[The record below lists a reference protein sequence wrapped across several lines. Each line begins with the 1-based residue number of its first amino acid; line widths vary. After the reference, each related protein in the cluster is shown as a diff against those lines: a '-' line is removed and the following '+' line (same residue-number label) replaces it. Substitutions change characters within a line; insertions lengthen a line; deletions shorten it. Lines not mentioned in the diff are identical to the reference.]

1 MIPSLTHG
9 IFISILICLNIFADF
24 PNPQY
29 LFVLISYFIRNTENS
44 LFLISVLLNLLIL
57 IVLPTVCSVL
67 DNVTYVLEKH
77 VYYAVLGQSI
87 LHVSGQI
94 G

>member
-9 IFISILICLNIFADF
+9 IFISILICLNTSVDF

-29 LFVLISYFIRNTENS
+29 PFVLISYFIRNTENS
-44 LFLISVLLNLLIL
+44 LFLISVLLNILIL
-57 IVLPTVCSVL
+57 IALPTVCSIL

-77 VYYAVLGQSI
+77 VYYAVLGQY
-87 LHVSGQI
+87 LYVSGQF